1 MVRITVNCEPNNIVD
16 IKAGGPDWLGF
27 DFYINDNDN
36 QDDYISFIK
45 DEIKKNN
52 LPLDSIYA
60 NKCSKPFGMYADA
73 AWHKKMISDCIKRGY

>member
-1 MVRITVNCEPNNIVD
+1 MIRISVYCEPNDIVD
-16 IKAGGPDWLGF
+16 IKAGGPDWQGF

-45 DEIKKNN
+45 EEIKKNN

-60 NKCSKPFGMYADA
+60 NKCSKSFSMYVGDA
-73 AWHKKMISDCIKRGY
+73 WDKKMISDCIKRGY